1 MYITSL
7 EPRSSIV
14 TQKTEVSAAV
24 VDAPLE
30 LWCRLRRRSSQ
41 GSRGESSKRSL
52 DIENSDTP
60 PRPPVLENWSP
71 RKNRTSNRGGGAAS
85 PVSVGEVQD
94 SSSRLDCC
102 SVFWLEVD
110 WTNTEAQAVLQL
122 EMGSKSLSG

>member
-1 MYITSL
+1 MENLELEEGNEPESKDCLANFNLYITSF

-30 LWCRLRRRSSQ
+30 LWCRLRPRSSQ

-60 PRPPVLENWSP
+60 PLPPMLENSIP

-94 SSSRLDCC
+94 SSSRALALFFD
-102 SVFWLEVD
+102 
-110 WTNTEAQAVLQL
+110 
-122 EMGSKSLSG
+122 SK